1 MSQLDHNNPRPAP
14 ADAPRLILFLG
25 AKWWGSDS
33 RALAMALR
41 RLGHI
46 LIEVDAEDYV
56 PVQWSSPA
64 LRIAR
69 RALSPWSVREYNRVI
84 RRHAENPGLDFMLV
98 FKGKHL
104 APQTLATF
112 VNTGRPAYCMYPDV
126 SFLDHGPDI
135 WNCLPLYDCL
145 FTTKSY
151 HLQDSRLRERIRR
164 LELVSH
170 GFDPEVHRP
179 VAVGRADS
187 PAYSCDVS
195 FVGCWSPKKQ
205 RILADLLARLP
216 GLDLRIWGNGWARA
230 SQGLVTFWQG
240 RGAFGDELS
249 LIYRCSRINL
259 GLLSEAGGGS
269 TVGDQV
275 TARTWQIPA
284 TGGFLLHEATAELE
298 RYFSPGRE
306 VAVFASSEELA
317 EQTARY
323 LSDEPQR
330 SAVAAAGH
338 DRCLR
343 SGYTYLGAA
352 QQILDFHAALRAPAP
367 AIPPRP
373 QAAPG
378 RGSAPAAAEFPG
390 LDQRPLSIL
399 FVGPLVPGG
408 TAAQRLEAFK
418 SLGHATTPVTTR
430 LGGPYTGENPPLL
443 RRVRTRLL
451 GPADLAGANEQILA
465 RVRETSFDIV
475 WVEKGLSITP
485 ATLRGIHEAQ
495 PACRLA
501 GFSPDDMS
509 NPANQ
514 SHHFLAGLPLYDCFV
529 TNKSFNVAEL
539 KDMGCAQVLF
549 VDNGFDPATHRPMD
563 LTPETRRR
571 LGGPVGFI
579 GQWEPERANSLR
591 LLARAG
597 MPVRVWGYTWERMR
611 DIPPTLTL
619 ENRPLWG
626 DDYARALCAFDINLC
641 FLRKCNRDRQTT
653 RSIEIPACG
662 AFMLAERTDE
672 HLQLF
677 AEGAEAEFFSDDQE
691 LLQKVRHYLA
701 HPEERFRVAR
711 QGLQRCLQSAY
722 SYRER
727 LRDVLLRLR
736 KSPIMRAEQ

>member
-1 MSQLDHNNPRPAP
+1 MNSGSEMAFTAGKQHPQ
-14 ADAPRLILFLG
+14 RLILFLG

-33 RALAMALR
+33 RALASALR

-56 PVQWSSPA
+56 PVQWSSPV

-104 APQTLATF
+104 APETLEMF
-112 VNTGRPAYCMYPDV
+112 VNSGRPAYCMYPDV

-145 FTTKSY
+145 FTTKSF
-151 HLQDSRLRERIRR
+151 HLQDSRLRERVRR

-179 VAVGRADS
+179 VAVEKS
-187 PAYSCDVS
+187 ELPAYACEVS
-195 FVGCWSPKKQ
+195 FVGCWSRKKQ
-205 RILADLLARLP
+205 SILEDLLTRRP
-216 GLDLRIWGNGWARA
+216 GLALRIWGNGWNRA
-230 SQGLVTFWQG
+230 SKHLTPFWQG

-249 LIYRCSRINL
+249 LIYRYSRINL
-259 GLLSEAGGGS
+259 GLLSEAGGG
-269 TVGDQV
+269 TMVGDQV

-284 TGGFLLHEATAELE
+284 AGGFLLHESTAELA

-306 VAVFASSEELA
+306 VAVFASGEDLA
-317 EQTARY
+317 EKTARY
-323 LSDEPQR
+323 LADEPER
-330 SAVAAAGH
+330 LAVATAGH
-338 DRCLR
+338 NRCLAA
-343 SGYTYLGAA
+343 GYTYLGAA
-352 QQILDFHAALRAPAP
+352 QQILGFHESPRVVPAQPPAVAPRPRPAP
-367 AIPPRP
+367 PSSNLPVL
-373 QAAPG
+373 
-378 RGSAPAAAEFPG
+378 E
-390 LDQRPLSIL
+390 QRPLSIL
-399 FVGPLVPGG
+399 FVGPLVAGG

-418 SLGHATTPVTTR
+418 SLGHALTPVTTR

-443 RRVRTRLL
+443 RRVRNKLF

-465 RVRETSFDIV
+465 RVRTTTFDVV
-475 WVEKGLSITP
+475 WIEKGLSIAP

-495 PACRLA
+495 PACHLV

-539 KDMGCAQVLF
+539 KQMGCAQILF
-549 VDNGFDPATHRPMD
+549 VDNGFDPNTHRPVE
-563 LTPETRRR
+563 LTPELRRQF
-571 LGGPVGFI
+571 GGPVGFI

-591 LLARAG
+591 RLAQAG

-611 DIPPTLTL
+611 DIPPNLTI

-677 AEGAEAEFFSDDQE
+677 AEGREAEFFSDDRE

-701 HPEERFRVAR
+701 HPEERLRLAR
-711 QGLQRCLQSAY
+711 QGLQRCRQSAY

-727 LRDVLLRLR
+727 LRDVLLRLD
-736 KSPIMRAEQ
+736 KSPLGRVTQ